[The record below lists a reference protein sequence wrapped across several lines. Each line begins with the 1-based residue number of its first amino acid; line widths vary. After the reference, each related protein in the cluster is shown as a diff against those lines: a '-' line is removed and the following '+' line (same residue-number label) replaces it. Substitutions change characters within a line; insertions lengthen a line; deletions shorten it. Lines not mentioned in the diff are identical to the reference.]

1 MSDQSV
7 AEPATATASASPLT
21 GKAPSGRVPA
31 LWLALLAAP
40 LAMGA
45 NAPVLILP
53 SMARSLAVPT
63 ATATWL
69 VTVFAWAMTIGSPLC
84 AGLIRQ
90 RGLRPALLV
99 SGTAVAVGTTLVTTA
114 PWLPLA
120 LTGRAVQAIGGAG
133 LVAVAMNLT
142 GSTRRMGVITAGFG
156 ILGASG
162 PLLGSVL
169 ASAVSWRLS
178 LALSAVALLA
188 MPAVWRHTQ
197 RTPPAVTTFD
207 ATGAGL
213 VVALASALVLIPT
226 APLAAALAALLIAV
240 PLVVHAK
247 RNPDGFVP
255 AVLLRSPAFIGSAL
269 LACAFSTSYFALL
282 FSLPR
287 LIAQRTPWST
297 DVIGTGQL
305 IALLL
310 GSALSWILS
319 ASAGRLAYRTVLT
332 ALITLGALAPLTAAF
347 ATWGPLLL
355 LAATAAVLVSTGS
368 NAVLSIRAAKDAPD
382 HQRPTAIGLFVLCYQ
397 LGGALGPALAA
408 LLVLK

>member
-1 MSDQSV
+1 MSAQLV
-7 AEPATATASASPLT
+7 AAPTTASAPPRT
-21 GKAPSGRVPA
+21 AKAASGPVPV
-31 LWLALLAAP
+31 LWLALLATP
-40 LAMGA
+40 IAMGA

-53 SMARSLAVPT
+53 GMARSLGVPT
-63 ATATWL
+63 STATWL
-69 VTVFAWAMTIGSPLC
+69 VTVFAWAMTVGSPLC

-99 SGTAVAVGTTLVTTA
+99 SAAAVATGTAVVATA

-120 LTGRAVQAIGGAG
+120 LTGRAVQAVGGAG
-133 LVAVAMNLT
+133 LVAVAMNLA

-156 ILGASG
+156 VLGASG
-162 PLLGSVL
+162 PLLGSLL
-169 ASAVSWRLS
+169 ADAVSWRLA
-178 LALSAVALLA
+178 LTLSAVSLLA
-188 MPAVWRHTQ
+188 VPMVWRHTH
-197 RTPPAVTTFD
+197 RTPPATTTFD

-226 APLAAALAALLIAV
+226 APLTAALAALVVAV
-240 PLVVHAK
+240 PLVLHA
-247 RNPDGFVP
+247 RRRPDGFVP

-297 DVIGTGQL
+297 DAIGTGQL
-305 IALLL
+305 VALLI
-310 GSALSWILS
+310 GSALSWLLS
-319 ASAGRLAYRTVLT
+319 AASGRLGHRTVLT
-332 ALITLGALAPLTAAF
+332 VLITLGALAPLTAAF

-355 LAATAAVLVSTGS
+355 VTATVAVLVSTGS
-368 NAVLSIRAAKDAPD
+368 NAVLSVRAAKDAPD

>member
-1 MSDQSV
+1 
-7 AEPATATASASPLT
+7 ATAP
-21 GKAPSGRVPA
+21 PRPGRAAAGQPVPV

-40 LAMGA
+40 IAMGA

-53 SMARSLAVPT
+53 GMARSLGVPT
-63 ATATWL
+63 STATWL
-69 VTVFAWAMTIGSPLC
+69 VTVFAWAMTVGSPLV

-90 RGLRPALLV
+90 RGLRPALLLSAAAV
-99 SGTAVAVGTTLVTTA
+99 AAGTAVVTTA

-120 LTGRAVQAIGGAG
+120 LAGRAVQAVGGAG
-133 LVAVAMNLT
+133 LVAVAMNLA

-162 PLLGSVL
+162 PLLGSLL
-169 ASAVSWRLS
+169 ADAASWRLS
-178 LALSAVALLA
+178 LTLSALALVAA
-188 MPAVWRHTQ
+188 PVVWRHTR
-197 RTPPAVTTFD
+197 RTPPAATTFD

-226 APLAAALAALLIAV
+226 APLTAALAALAVAV
-240 PLVVHAK
+240 PLVLHA
-247 RNPDGFVP
+247 RRHPDGFVP

-287 LIAQRTPWST
+287 LIARRTPWSA
-297 DVIGTGQL
+297 DAIGTGQL
-305 IALLL
+305 VALLV
-310 GSALSWILS
+310 GSALSWLL
-319 ASAGRLAYRTVLT
+319 AAAAGRLGHRIVLT
-332 ALITLGALAPLTAAF
+332 VLITLGALAPLTAAV
-347 ATWGPLLL
+347 ASWGPLLL
-355 LAATAAVLVSTGS
+355 LTATMAVLVSTGS
-368 NAVLSIRAAKDAPD
+368 NAVLSLRAAKDAPD

>member
-1 MSDQSV
+1 MSDQLV
-7 AEPATATASASPLT
+7 AEPATASAPPRT
-21 GKAPSGRVPA
+21 VKAAGRVPV

-40 LAMGA
+40 IAMGA

-53 SMARSLAVPT
+53 GMADSLGVPT
-63 ATATWL
+63 STATWL
-69 VTVFAWAMTIGSPLC
+69 VTVFAWAMTVGSPLC

-99 SGTAVAVGTTLVTTA
+99 SAAAVAAGTAVVTTA

-120 LTGRAVQAIGGAG
+120 LTGRAVQAVGGAG
-133 LVAVAMNLT
+133 LVAVAMNLA

-156 ILGASG
+156 VLGASG
-162 PLLGSVL
+162 PLLGSLL
-169 ASAVSWRLS
+169 ADAVSWRLA
-178 LALSAVALLA
+178 LTLSAVSLLA
-188 MPAVWRHTQ
+188 TPVVWRYTR
-197 RTPPAVTTFD
+197 RTPPATTTFD

-213 VVALASALVLIPT
+213 VVALASALVLVPT
-226 APLAAALAALLIAV
+226 APLTAALTALAVAV
-240 PLVVHAK
+240 PLVLHT
-247 RNPDGFVP
+247 RRHPDGFVP

-269 LACAFSTSYFALL
+269 LACAFSTSYFSLL

-297 DVIGTGQL
+297 DAIGTGQL
-305 IALLL
+305 VALLV
-310 GSALSWILS
+310 GSALSWLLS
-319 ASAGRLAYRTVLT
+319 AASGRLGHRTVLT
-332 ALITLGALAPLTAAF
+332 VLITLGALAPLTAAL

-355 LAATAAVLVSTGS
+355 LTATVAVLVSTGG
-368 NAVLSIRAAKDAPD
+368 NAVLSVRAAKDAPD